1 MNGSIDIKVVAS
13 LICTIGGF
21 VVAWL
26 MFGRTKTKDDKAE
39 GASIATITSDMG
51 YIKSSV
57 DGIDKKLEKQADKHI
72 ELLERVCD
80 VEASAKQAHK
90 RIDSLEG
97 EIK

>member
-1 MNGSIDIKVVAS
+1 MVEP
-13 LICTIGGF
+13 TIGIGILCSLAGAF
-21 VVAWL
+21 ISYLVY
-26 MFGRTKTKDDKAE
+26 GRNKTKDDKAE

-57 DGIDKKLEKQADKHI
+57 DGIDKKIEKQADKHI

-80 VEASAKQAHK
+80 VEASAKSAHK

-97 EIK
+97 ETKK

>member
-1 MNGSIDIKVVAS
+1 MNVDIIVVTGLVCTVGS
-13 LICTIGGF
+13 F
-21 VVAWL
+21 VIAWL
-26 MFGRTKTKDDKAE
+26 VFGRSKAKDDKAE

-80 VEASAKQAHK
+80 VEASAKSAHK
-90 RIDSLEG
+90 RIDDIVEK
-97 EIK
+97 EK

>member
-1 MNGSIDIKVVAS
+1 MNVDITVVTS
-13 LICTIGGF
+13 LFCTVGGF
-21 VVAWL
+21 IIAWL
-26 MFGRTKTKDDKAE
+26 VFGRNKTKDDKAE

-57 DGIDKKLEKQADKHI
+57 DGINSKLEKQADKHT

-97 EIK
+97 EIR

>member
-1 MNGSIDIKVVAS
+1 MNVDITVAAS
-13 LICTIGGF
+13 LICTVGGF
-21 VVAWL
+21 VIAWL
-26 MFGRTKTKDDKAE
+26 VFGRNKTKDDKAE

-97 EIK
+97 EIKQ